1 MSVRT
6 VFEEAVQSVRASMS
20 TTLAATTTVLI
31 GMFILGLAI
40 GLGTWLLSWSHN
52 LDHQITTKVYFQEE
66 ATPAQETAV
75 ARRLQRDPRV
85 KRVIFVSKEQALKDM
100 KKKSPELFKDNVLPY
115 NPLPDALTIVP
126 TQGKYASGIRRS
138 LQHPLP
144 AGVKNVKDGGATS
157 RRILRVGKIIWI
169 VFLAMVLVLLAA
181 STLLIANTLRLAI
194 FARRREI
201 EVMKLVGASNWF
213 VRGPFMIEGL
223 LTGLA
228 GSVLAVVLLLIG
240 KTLIAPSLHW
250 GATHTSDA
258 RALAFPL
265 NALILIFMGLLLGA
279 AASGVTLRRFLRV

>member
-1 MSVRT
+1 VNVRT
-6 VFEEAVQSVRASMS
+6 VFEEALQSVRASMS

-52 LDHQITTKVYFQEE
+52 LDHQITTKVYFLQE
-66 ATPAQETAV
+66 ATPAQETAA
-75 ARRLQRDPRV
+75 ARKVQLDRRV
-85 KRVIFVSKEQALKDM
+85 KKVYFVSKEQALKEM
-100 KKKSPELFKDNVLPY
+100 KKKSPGLFKGGVLPY

-126 TQGKYASGIRRS
+126 TQGKYASDIRRS

-144 AGVKNVKDGGATS
+144 PGVEKVKDGGLTS

-223 LTGLA
+223 VTGLA
-228 GSVLAVVLLLIG
+228 GSLLAVALLLIG
-240 KTLIAPSLHW
+240 KTVVAPSLHW
-250 GATHTSDA
+250 GATYTSDA
-258 RALAFPL
+258 KALAFPL
-265 NALILIFMGLLLGA
+265 NALILIGMGLLLGA

>member
-1 MSVRT
+1 VNVRT

-52 LDHQITTKVYFQEE
+52 LDHQITTKVYFLQE
-66 ATPAQETAV
+66 ATPTQETAV
-75 ARRLQRDPRV
+75 ARRVQHDPRV
-85 KRVIFVSKEQALKDM
+85 KHVVFVSKEQALKEM
-100 KKKSPELFKDNVLPY
+100 KKKSPDLFKGGVLPY

-126 TQGKYASGIRRS
+126 KHGKDAAGIRQS

-144 AGVKNVKDGGATS
+144 AGVEKVKDGGATS

-240 KTLIAPSLHW
+240 KTVITPSLHW

-258 RALAFPL
+258 QALAFPL
-265 NALILIFMGLLLGA
+265 NALILVGMGLLLGA